1 MALTTYTTQVQRL
14 LHDPNFNFYQQP
26 ELTDY
31 INEARNR
38 VCKDSRCLRANAP
51 GGLTLT
57 QGVEQYLVSSI
68 SLSGTPVAFTGCTV
82 IDVMG
87 MTVIWGQTRIKLGYR
102 SWTRFDAEQ
111 RYWTNIQ
118 SRPVVFSRM
127 GALSIYIGPT
137 PDQTYVTD
145 CDVTVIPPALV
156 SGGYDTELIPE
167 PFTTPVKYYAAYLA
181 KFREQAMGEA
191 KMFHDMYKA
200 RLVTEAQAFMGR
212 TIDDPYSR

>member
-1 MALTTYTTQVQRL
+1 
-14 LHDPNFNFYQQP
+14 
-26 ELTDY
+26 
-31 INEARNR
+31 
-38 VCKDSRCLRANAP
+38 
-51 GGLTLT
+51 
-57 QGVEQYLVSSI
+57 
-68 SLSGTPVAFTGCTV
+68 
-82 IDVMG
+82 
-87 MTVIWGQTRIKLGYR
+87 
-102 SWTRFDAEQ
+102 
-111 RYWTNIQ
+111 
-118 SRPVVFSRM
+118 M

-212 TIDDPYSR
+212 TIADPYSR